1 MRLLLTITQ
10 RVILSLIIII
20 GLSLLF
26 LSDSQSKV
34 TPIDQHTLEVLEQ
47 YCFDCHDEEI
57 KKGNLDLSVLLNN
70 NTHDGSL
77 IFENLITG
85 RMPPANKKQPTSSE
99 RELLLNWLSKRQAE
113 NSVNSYQRLSRHEF
127 VHSIN
132 DLLSIRSDLTKNI
145 PQDRGTNDFDSN
157 RKILI
162 TKEMLSSYFSV
173 ADEMLE
179 FALPDQG
186 FPKERVW
193 VTNKIKDSHDTYNI
207 YTRNYEDGVL
217 FSWTRANNG
226 NNYSFFYDNFA
237 PPVKG
242 WYELTF
248 DAKKL
253 GEFQEDI
260 SILVF
265 SGKYYFADDRP
276 QPQRL
281 LDVISL
287 SNKEITSHTIQ
298 AFLHPGENVSVH
310 CYSKHTFRKQKG
322 DQGAYIKQ
330 LKVQGPILKSWPPKS
345 YQNLFKGIEI
355 DSPPRE
361 YIKVSGF
368 KTKLKAIGGTLSVSS
383 SQVGMEKEKMQD
395 GSNKTFWHSQFT
407 PTVAKPPHFVIL
419 NNPLEKEIDGVSYSK
434 WTGGN
439 GNGQV
444 KSYSIFLSD
453 DAKFWGDPIIKGE
466 LDILRS
472 YEQNI
477 IFPNK
482 TTKKYIK
489 FLVTDAVSLD
499 GKSIASIGKLDV
511 ITSLKKDSSTSKIS
525 IASRS
530 KKELKEVIRKF
541 AEIAFSSKIS
551 EQELLPYYSVTLND
565 FKERGDFVKAAKVG
579 IKSII
584 CSHRFLL
591 SPGEHSNNSYKI
603 AANLSK
609 ILWLSIP
616 DEELLDLSAAEK
628 LSGNSIKE
636 QINRMLIDK
645 KSSRMIDSFC
655 SQWLNLRSFNKISP
669 SLKLYP
675 NYNDILNHYLPIETK
690 KYLNH
695 LIQNNLPVTNLID
708 SDFAFL
714 NQRLA
719 QHYGIENITGQKIR
733 KVSLPSKSPRGGLL
747 TMGSVLKVTADG
759 FDTSPILRGAW
770 VSKNI
775 VGNTLSPPPEN
786 ITAIEPDHSET
797 KNLKEQIE
805 EHKKNKGCF
814 ACHKSIDPY
823 GFALENFDA
832 TGQWRTNYKIMKP
845 HRGTFQFKLGGYF
858 NMAGKVDSSGSIG
871 NQNFKNIFD
880 LKKIILSDHKK
891 IAYNFTKK
899 FFEYAN
905 GYKPSLEQRL
915 VLYSFA
921 SENAEE
927 CRIKDLITK
936 VLVYSLKGGQE

>member
-1 MRLLLTITQ
+1 MRLLLTLNP
-10 RVILSLIIII
+10 RVIFSLITII

-34 TPIDQHTLEVLEQ
+34 TPIDQQTLEVLER
-47 YCFDCHDEEI
+47 YCFDCHDEEM

-70 NTHDGSL
+70 NTHDGSV

-85 RMPPANKKQPTSSE
+85 RMPPANKKQPTPSE
-99 RELLLNWLSKRQAE
+99 RELLLNWLSKRQNN
-113 NSVNSYQRLSRHEF
+113 NSVNSYQRVSRHEF
-127 VHSIN
+127 IHSLN
-132 DLLSIRSDLTKNI
+132 DLLGIRLDLTNKI
-145 PQDRGTNDFDSN
+145 PEDRGTNDFDSN
-157 RKILI
+157 RNILI
-162 TKEMLSSYFSV
+162 TKEMLNSYFSV

-193 VTNKIKDSHDTYNI
+193 VTNKIKDSHDTYSI
-207 YTRNYEDGVL
+207 YTRKYEDGIL

-226 NNYSFFYDNFA
+226 NNYSFFYDNFE

-253 GEFQEDI
+253 GEFQEDV

-287 SNKEITSHTIQ
+287 SNKEMKSHTIR
-298 AFLHPGENVSVH
+298 AFLNPGENVSVH

-330 LKVQGPILKSWPPKS
+330 FKVQGPILENWPPKS
-345 YQNLFKGIEI
+345 YQNLFTGIEI

-361 YIKVSGF
+361 SIKVSGF
-368 KTKLKAIGGTLSVSS
+368 KTKLKAIGGSLSVSS

-407 PTVAKPPHFVIL
+407 PTVAKPPHFIIL
-419 NNPLEKEIDGVSYSK
+419 NNPLKKEIDGVSYSK

-453 DAKFWGDPIIKGE
+453 DGKSWGNPIIEGE

-472 YEQNI
+472 YEQKI
-477 IFPNK
+477 LFPAR
-482 TTKKYIK
+482 TTKKFIK

-511 ITSLKKDSSTSKIS
+511 ITSLKKDSSTSEIS

-551 EQELLPYYSVTLND
+551 ERELLPYYTVTLND
-565 FKERGDFVKAAKVG
+565 FKERADFVMAAKVG

-591 SPGEHSNNSYKI
+591 SPGEHSNESYKM
-603 AANLSK
+603 AADLSK

-616 DEELLDLSAAEK
+616 DEELLNLSAAEK
-628 LSGNSIKE
+628 LNGNSIKE
-636 QINRMLIDK
+636 QINRMLKDE
-645 KSSRMIDSFC
+645 KSSRMVHSFC
-655 SQWLNLRSFNKISP
+655 SQWLNLRSFNKINP

-675 NYNDILNHYLPIETK
+675 NYNDILNHYLPIETE

-695 LIQNNLPVTNLID
+695 LIQENLPITNLID

-733 KVSLPSKSPRGGLL
+733 KVSLSSKSPRGGLL

-832 TGQWRTNYKIMKP
+832 TGQWRTNYKTMKP
-845 HRGTFQFKLGGYF
+845 HNGTFQFRLGGYF
-858 NMAGKVDSSGSIG
+858 DIAGKVDSSGRVG
-871 NQNFKNIFD
+871 NQKFENIFD

-936 VLVYSLKGGQE
+936 VLVYSLTGG

>member
-1 MRLLLTITQ
+1 MELGLKKPTILAIAVFTL
-10 RVILSLIIII
+10 VSN
-20 GLSLLF
+20 LF
-26 LSDSQSKV
+26 SSDSKK
-34 TPIDQHTLEVLEQ
+34 PISETDNQAIEILEN
-47 YCFDCHDEEI
+47 YCIDCHDEET
-57 KKGNLDLSVLLNN
+57 KKGNFDLSHFIENHEGNLHLV
-70 NTHDGSL
+70 
-77 IFENLITG
+77 FENLITG
-85 RMPPANKKQPTSSE
+85 KMPPVNKE
-99 RELLLNWLSKRQAE
+99 RPSQTEQEKILHWLSKKQNNHSINDYRR
-113 NSVNSYQRLSRHEF
+113 SSRHEF
-127 VHSIN
+127 VYSVN
-132 DLLSIRSDLTKNI
+132 DLLGVRLDLAENI

-207 YTRNYEDGVL
+207 YTQNYEDGIL

-226 NNYSFFYDNFA
+226 NNYSFFYDHFE

-434 WTGGN
+434 LTRAN
-439 GNGQV
+439 NGQV

-775 VGNTLSPPPEN
+775 IGNTLSPPPEN

-891 IAYNFTKK
+891 IAYNFSKK

-936 VLVYSLKGGQE
+936 VLVYSLTGGQE